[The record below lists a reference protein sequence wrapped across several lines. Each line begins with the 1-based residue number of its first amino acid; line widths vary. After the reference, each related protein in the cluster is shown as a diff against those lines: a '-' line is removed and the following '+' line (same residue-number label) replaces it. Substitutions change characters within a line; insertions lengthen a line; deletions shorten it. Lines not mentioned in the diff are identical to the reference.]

1 MASAGASASRISGA
15 DVDTAATAT
24 AMRARSPVG
33 GRETTSIG
41 SAYHPDVPRPET
53 VTAAPSPPTIRDA
66 VAAVRQRVGDEP
78 ARAVV
83 HLRTEARMG
92 EGTRVDL
99 RAGAFEFA
107 ADEPASVGGTGTA
120 PNPVQLALTALG
132 SCQAITYRY
141 WAEELGLRLDAVT
154 ITVEAD
160 FDTGAFFGFPGATG
174 VPSPTAVRSR

>member
-1 MASAGASASRISGA
+1 
-15 DVDTAATAT
+15 
-24 AMRARSPVG
+24 
-33 GRETTSIG
+33 
-41 SAYHPDVPRPET
+41 
-53 VTAAPSPPTIRDA
+53 VTAAPSPSTIRDA
-66 VAAVRQRVGDEP
+66 VAAARRRVGEEP

-92 EGTRVDL
+92 EGTRVEL

-107 ADEPASVGGTGTA
+107 ADEPPSVGGTGTA

-174 VPSPTAVRSR
+174 VPSPTAVRSSVTLEGPEPAEQYERLVAAVDEHCPVLDLFTRPVPVERTVTMA